1 VRGPRGG
8 YRVGQRYYGGTWYGI
23 GRHYWRGQMVALWR
37 RRVLA
42 TNPDWLRLDLRV
54 NDKVETGDLDQ
65 NQRRSC
71 NSHRIIIAWTDA
83 HQRAG

>member
-1 VRGPRGG
+1 MRGPHGG
-8 YRVGQRYYGGTWYGI
+8 YRVGQRYYGYLV
-23 GRHYWRGQMVALWR
+23 RHWAALLARPMVALWR

-54 NDKVETGDLDQ
+54 NSKVETGDLDQ